1 MKGHY
6 TIPGIFL
13 SSESYADAIA
23 DYFLRLLS
31 CSRFLCWKIYLME
44 FFKIVFG
51 LCCK

>member
-13 SSESYADAIA
+13 SSESYADEIA

-31 CSRFLCWKIYLME
+31 CGQFLCCKIYLIE
-44 FFKIVFG
+44 SFKVVFG
-51 LCCK
+51 LWCK